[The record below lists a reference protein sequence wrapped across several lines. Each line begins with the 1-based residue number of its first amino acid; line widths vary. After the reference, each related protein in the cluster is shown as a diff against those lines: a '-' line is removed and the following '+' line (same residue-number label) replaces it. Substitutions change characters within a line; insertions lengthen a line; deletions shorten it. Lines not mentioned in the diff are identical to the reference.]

1 MEWMMHGT
9 ARAIKVPL
17 PGLRTSR
24 PSSTK
29 RCRALRMVERPTWK
43 KRVSSASVG
52 MRSPG
57 LIPMRWARNRSAACS
72 YRERT
77 LSRSK
82 LSMGGSRRSVLF
94 IFHHPHTMEDIY
106 FLIARGRAPVKLKN
120 IPLHAARLSSG
131 PRAVPSSLWSAGV
144 NNAPGAYAR
153 GPRPG
158 PARRRSRHPGRNAG

>member
-1 MEWMMHGT
+1 MGRGQPRNFSGSDASPPSQPKSIIRVCTSSLLRRKVSIKAETRSMEWMMHGT

-24 PSSTK
+24 PSSTR

-77 LSRSK
+77 LSRSR
-82 LSMGGSRRSVLF
+82 LSMGGSWRSVLF
-94 IFHHPHTMEDIY
+94 IFHHPHTIEDIY
-106 FLIARGRAPVKLKN
+106 FLIARGRAPVK
-120 IPLHAARLSSG
+120 
-131 PRAVPSSLWSAGV
+131 
-144 NNAPGAYAR
+144 PG
-153 GPRPG
+153 
-158 PARRRSRHPGRNAG
+158 